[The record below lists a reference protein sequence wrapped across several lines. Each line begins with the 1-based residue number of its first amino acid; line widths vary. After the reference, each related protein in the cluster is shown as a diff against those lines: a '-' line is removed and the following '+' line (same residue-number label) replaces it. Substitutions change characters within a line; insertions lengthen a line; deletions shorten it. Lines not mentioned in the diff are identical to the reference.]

1 MKQIVIFIFGLLFI
15 WGSLGAQSLDER
27 CIQNGDSACIDW
39 DRGVVIAEGLGAPA
53 KFAKNAAV
61 RNASAQRAAKLDA
74 ARNILEMIKGINISS
89 DSTVKE
95 AMVSNDT
102 IRTQIRG
109 YLHGLRPIG
118 NPRYFSDGTI
128 KVRMEAR
135 LHRTI
140 PDELIFRQQSME
152 SNQAAQAP
160 VELLPGSP
168 GNAQNPS
175 SSSPSVQST
184 INVGQVYTGVIVDAR
199 NTDAQPAMSPKVF
212 DQEGNEIYGSAYVD
226 RDFVVKHGM
235 AGYLKDL
242 QQARQNERVKG
253 SPLVIKALKSSG
265 KNKTDLVISNNDANA
280 LRQMAA
286 TQSFLREARV
296 VILLD

>member
-1 MKQIVIFIFGLLFI
+1 MKQILLCVFGLLLA
-15 WGSLGAQSLDER
+15 WSHLSAGSIDER
-27 CIQNGDSACIDW
+27 CTQNGESACIDW

-53 KFAKNAAV
+53 KFAETPAV

-89 DSTVKE
+89 DTLVKE

-109 YLHGLRPIG
+109 YLYGLHPIG
-118 NPRYFSDGTI
+118 NPRFFSDGTI

-135 LHRTI
+135 LQSTI
-140 PDELIFRQQSME
+140 PDELVFRQQAAQPK
-152 SNQAAQAP
+152 QAVQAP
-160 VELLPGSP
+160 VELRP
-168 GNAQNPS
+168 AQPS
-175 SSSPSVQST
+175 DSQNSSLNSSISQSSISV
-184 INVGQVYTGVIVDAR
+184 NQVYTGVIVDAR
-199 NTDAQPAMSPKVF
+199 DTDVQPAMSPKIF
-212 DQEGNEIYGSAYVD
+212 DQDGNEVYGSAYVD

-242 QQARQNERVKG
+242 EKARQNDRVKG
-253 SPLVIKALKSSG
+253 SPLVVKALKSAG
-265 KNKTDLVISNNDANA
+265 KNKTDLVIGNNEANA

-296 VILLD
+296 VILLN